1 MFTAE
6 GEPQLDLSASTSI
19 ELFEQNGTGRLNPKI
34 LLIEDN
40 ADMRYYLRDDLKE
53 QYLILEAADGEEGL
67 RMAMSEIPDLIV
79 SDLMMPRLD
88 GKSLC
93 EKLKLDEKTSHI
105 PLILLTAKA
114 DVAARIEGF
123 QVGADDYIAKP
134 FHSDELKARIKNLID
149 GRKKLQEKFSHQL
162 TLGPQEIQVTS
173 LEEKFI
179 RKVVSIIEKNM
190 GEPTFSVEVLAREA
204 AMSNIQLYR
213 KLKAL
218 TGSTPNDLIR
228 NMRLERAGSLLRQR
242 GGNVAEIAYQVG
254 FNNLSYFAKCFREK
268 FGLTPREV

>member
-1 MFTAE
+1 
-6 GEPQLDLSASTSI
+6 
-19 ELFEQNGTGRLNPKI
+19 
-34 LLIEDN
+34 
-40 ADMRYYLRDDLKE
+40 
-53 QYLILEAADGEEGL
+53 
-67 RMAMSEIPDLIV
+67 MAMSEIPDLIV

-114 DVAARIEGF
+114 DVNARIEGF

-134 FHSDELKARIKNLID
+134 FHTDELKARIRNLID
-149 GRKKLQEKFSHQL
+149 GRKKLQEKFSRQL
-162 TLGPQEIQVTS
+162 TLGPQEIQVAS

-204 AMSNIQLYR
+204 AMSNIQMYR

-228 NMRLERAGSLLRQR
+228 SMRLERADSLLRQR

-268 FGLTPREV
+268 FGLTPKQV